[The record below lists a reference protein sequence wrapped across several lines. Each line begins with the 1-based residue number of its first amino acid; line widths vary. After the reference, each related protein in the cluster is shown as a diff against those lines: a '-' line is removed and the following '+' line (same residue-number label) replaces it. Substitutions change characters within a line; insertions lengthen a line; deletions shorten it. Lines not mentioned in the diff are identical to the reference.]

1 MQVDLLPS
9 LNPPEAIRI
18 IAVEGPIGVGKTT
31 LAKRLARSYATD
43 LMLEGASE
51 NPFLSQFYL
60 DPARFALATQLHFL
74 FQRVEQLQKFR
85 QDDLFRPVY
94 ITDYMLEKDRL
105 FAELTLERAEFELY
119 CMIYDR
125 VVESVPRPDL
135 TIYLQAKTPTLL
147 DRIARRGLDY
157 EQHIEESYLDR
168 LCGAYVEFFR
178 SSDRGAV
185 LIVDTEDINFVDGD
199 AHYDL
204 LLAQIRGG
212 ISGRCYFDLGF
223 PGW

>member
-1 MQVDLLPS
+1 MQAPAHPS
-9 LNPPEAIRI
+9 LNPPQAIRI

-31 LAKRLARSYATD
+31 LARRLAQSYATD
-43 LMLEGASE
+43 LMLEGATE
-51 NPFLSQFYL
+51 NPFLPQFYA
-60 DPARFALATQLHFL
+60 DPARFALATQLYFL

-105 FAELTLERAEFELY
+105 FAELTLGQAEFELY
-119 CMIYDR
+119 CTIYDR

-135 TIYLQAKTPTLL
+135 IIYLQARAPTLL

-157 EQHIEESYLDR
+157 ERRIEASYLDR
-168 LCGAYVEFFR
+168 ICGAYVDFFR

-185 LIVDTEDINFVDGD
+185 LIVDTEDINFADGD
-199 AHYDL
+199 VHYDL
-204 LLAQIRGG
+204 LLAKIQGG
-212 ISGRCYFDLGF
+212 VRGRCYFDLGF

>member
-1 MQVDLLPS
+1 MQADPVPY

-43 LMLEGASE
+43 LMLEGARE
-51 NPFLSQFYL
+51 NPFLPQFYL
-60 DPARFALATQLHFL
+60 DPVRFALATQLHFL

-94 ITDYMLEKDRL
+94 ITDYRLEKDRL

-119 CMIYDR
+119 CTIYDT

-135 TIYLQAKTPTLL
+135 TIYMQAETPTLL
-147 DRIARRGLDY
+147 ERIARRGLDY
-157 EQHIEESYLDR
+157 EQRIEASYLDR

-185 LIVDTEDINFVDGD
+185 LIVDTEDINFADGD

-204 LLAQIRGG
+204 LLTQIRGG
-212 ISGRCYFDLGF
+212 ISGTCYFDLGF